1 MKSESLAVQGHRYF
15 VIVLGEPLR
24 YIGKNFFGK
33 KIFILSGKIRKIF
46 EMGRLR
52 IALLSGG
59 WSGEREISLKSGE
72 AVYRALDKEKYHVT
86 KYDPRDDLIDLIR
99 DKESID
105 IAFILLH
112 GKFGED
118 GCMQG
123 FLDLLDISFVGSGV
137 LPSALALNKKVA
149 KQLYRSHGLNV
160 VEDVIV
166 NKGGEYPVDQ
176 IMETLGPSTVVKPVA
191 EGSSLGMSICHSKEE
206 LSKGLESAFQYDE
219 EVLVERYIKG
229 REVTCAVLGNKS
241 LEALPLIEIVPNPE
255 YAFFDYEAKYRP
267 GATKEICPAPLP
279 QKQTGKA
286 QSCAKRAHMALGC
299 RVWSR
304 TDMIVLGEDVY
315 VLETNTIPGMT
326 ETSLVPLAAKTAGLS
341 LSQLLDR
348 LIELSL
354 ESTNSR

>member
-1 MKSESLAVQGHRYF
+1 ME
-15 VIVLGEPLR
+15 
-24 YIGKNFFGK
+24 
-33 KIFILSGKIRKIF
+33 
-46 EMGRLR
+46 RLR

-72 AVYRALDKEKYHVT
+72 AVFRALDKQKYHVT
-86 KYDPRDDLIDLIR
+86 RYDPRDDLINLIR
-99 DKESID
+99 DRENID
-105 IAFILLH
+105 IAFVLLH

-118 GCMQG
+118 GCIQG
-123 FLDLLDISFVGSGV
+123 FLDLLGIPFVGSGV

-149 KQLYRSHGLNV
+149 KQLYKIRGLNV
-160 VEDVIV
+160 VDDVIV
-166 NKGGEYPVDQ
+166 NKHQAYSVDQ

-206 LSKGLESAFQYDE
+206 LLKGLESAFQYDQA
-219 EVLVERYIKG
+219 VLVERYIKG

-255 YAFFDYEAKYRP
+255 YTFFDYEAKYKP
-267 GATKEICPAPLP
+267 GATKEICPAPLLEE
-279 QKQTGKA
+279 QTGKA
-286 QSCAKRAHMALGC
+286 QTCAKMAHQALGC
-299 RVWSR
+299 QVWSR
-304 TDMIVLGEDVY
+304 TDMIVDGEDIY

-354 ESTNSR
+354 ELTDPG

>member
-1 MKSESLAVQGHRYF
+1 
-15 VIVLGEPLR
+15 
-24 YIGKNFFGK
+24 
-33 KIFILSGKIRKIF
+33 
-46 EMGRLR
+46 MGRLR

-72 AVYRALDKEKYHVT
+72 AVYRALDKQKYDVT
-86 KYDPRDDLIDLIR
+86 QYDPRDDLNDLIR
-99 DKESID
+99 DKENID

-137 LPSALALNKKVA
+137 LASALALNKKVA
-149 KQLYRSHGLNV
+149 KQLYRSNGLNV
-160 VEDVIV
+160 VDDVIV
-166 NKGGEYPVDQ
+166 NKGGEYAVDQ

-229 REVTCAVLGNKS
+229 RELTCAVLGNKN
-241 LEALPLIEIVPNPE
+241 LEALPLVEIVPNPE

-279 QKQTGKA
+279 EEQTRKV
-286 QSCAKRAHMALGC
+286 QSCGKKAHTALGC

-304 TDMIVLGEDVY
+304 TDMIVQGEDVY

-326 ETSLVPLAAKTAGLS
+326 ETSLVPLAARTAGLS
-341 LSQLLDR
+341 LSDLLDR

-354 ESTNSR
+354 ESTDSR

>member
-1 MKSESLAVQGHRYF
+1 MKSESLAVQGHHYF
-15 VIVLGEPLR
+15 VIVLGDLLR

-33 KIFILSGKIRKIF
+33 KIFFLSRKIRKIF

-86 KYDPRDDLIDLIR
+86 RYDPRDELIDLIQE
-99 DKESID
+99 KESID

-123 FLDLLDISFVGSGV
+123 FLDLMDIPFVGSGV
-137 LPSALALNKKVA
+137 LPSALALNKKVS
-149 KQLYRSHGLNV
+149 KQLYRASGLIV
-160 VEDVIV
+160 VDDVIV
-166 NKGGEYPVDQ
+166 NKGLDYSIEQ
-176 IMETLGPSTVVKPVA
+176 IMEAVGPSTVVKPVA

-241 LEALPLIEIVPNPE
+241 LEALPLIEIVPNPQ
-255 YAFFDYEAKYRP
+255 YAFFDYEAKYKP

-279 QKQTGKA
+279 EEQTAKA
-286 QSCAKRAHMALGC
+286 QSCAKRAHEALGC

-304 TDMIVLGEDVY
+304 TDMIVRGEKVY

-354 ESTNSR
+354 ESTDSG

>member
-1 MKSESLAVQGHRYF
+1 
-15 VIVLGEPLR
+15 
-24 YIGKNFFGK
+24 
-33 KIFILSGKIRKIF
+33 
-46 EMGRLR
+46 MGSLR

-59 WSGEREISLKSGE
+59 WSGEREISLKSGD
-72 AVYRALDKEKYHVT
+72 AVYLALNKQKYDVT
-86 KYDPRDDLIDLIR
+86 RYDPRNDLGALMR
-99 DKESID
+99 DRESID

-118 GCMQG
+118 GCIQG
-123 FLDLLDISFVGSGV
+123 FLNLMGIPFVGSGV
-137 LPSALALNKKVA
+137 LPSALALNKRVA
-149 KQLYRSHGLNV
+149 KQLYRSNGLNV
-160 VEDVIV
+160 VDDVIV
-166 NKGGEYPVDQ
+166 NRGREYPTDQ

-191 EGSSLGMSICHSKEE
+191 EGSSLGMSICHTKEE
-206 LSKGLESAFQYDE
+206 LSRGLQSAFQYDE

-255 YAFFDYEAKYRP
+255 YAFFDYEAKYKP
-267 GATKEICPAPLP
+267 GATREICPAPLSEE
-279 QKQTGKA
+279 QTEKA
-286 QSCAKRAHMALGC
+286 QSYAKRAHEALGC

-304 TDMIVLGEDVY
+304 TDMMVQGEDIY

-341 LSQLLDR
+341 LSELLDR

-354 ESTNSR
+354 GSTDSG

>member
-1 MKSESLAVQGHRYF
+1 
-15 VIVLGEPLR
+15 
-24 YIGKNFFGK
+24 
-33 KIFILSGKIRKIF
+33 
-46 EMGRLR
+46 MGRLR

-72 AVYRALDKEKYHVT
+72 TVYRALDKQKYHVT
-86 KYDPRDDLIDLIR
+86 KYDPRDDLMDLMR
-99 DKESID
+99 DKEGID

-123 FLDLLDISFVGSGV
+123 FLELMRIPFVGSGV

-149 KQLYRSHGLNV
+149 KQLYLSCGINV
-160 VEDVIV
+160 VDDVII
-166 NKGGEYPVDQ
+166 KKDGEYSADQ
-176 IMETLGPSTVVKPVA
+176 IMKRVGPSTVVKPVA
-191 EGSSLGMSICHSKEE
+191 EGSSLGMSICHSKE
-206 LSKGLESAFQYDE
+206 AFQYDQ

-229 REVTCAVLGNKS
+229 REVTCAVLGNKT

-255 YAFFDYEAKYRP
+255 YAFFDYEAKYKA

-279 QKQTGKA
+279 EEQAMKA
-286 QSCAKRAHMALGC
+286 RSYAKMAHMALGC

-304 TDMIVLGEDVY
+304 TDMIVQGEEVY

-341 LSQLLDR
+341 LSELLDR

-354 ESTNSR
+354 ESTDPG

>member
-1 MKSESLAVQGHRYF
+1 
-15 VIVLGEPLR
+15 
-24 YIGKNFFGK
+24 
-33 KIFILSGKIRKIF
+33 
-46 EMGRLR
+46 MGRLR

-72 AVYRALDKEKYHVT
+72 AVYLALDKQKYDVT
-86 KYDPRDDLIDLIR
+86 RYDPRDDLPVLMR
-99 DKESID
+99 DRASID

-112 GKFGED
+112 GKYGED
-118 GCMQG
+118 GCIQG
-123 FLDLLDISFVGSGV
+123 FLDLMGIPFVGSGV
-137 LPSALALNKKVA
+137 LPSALALNKRVA
-149 KQLYRSHGLNV
+149 KQLYRSNGLNV

-166 NKGGEYPVDQ
+166 NKDREYSIDQ

-191 EGSSLGMSICHSKEE
+191 EGSSLGMSICHTEEE
-206 LSKGLESAFQYDE
+206 LSRGLQSAFQYDE

-255 YAFFDYEAKYRP
+255 YAFFDYEAKYKP
-267 GATKEICPAPLP
+267 GATREICPAPLSEE
-279 QKQTGKA
+279 QTKKA
-286 QSCAKRAHMALGC
+286 QSYAKRAHEALGC

-304 TDMIVLGEDVY
+304 TDMMVQGEDIY

-341 LSQLLDR
+341 LSELLDR
-348 LIELSL
+348 LIQLSL
-354 ESTNSR
+354 ESTDSG

>member
-1 MKSESLAVQGHRYF
+1 
-15 VIVLGEPLR
+15 LGERLR

-33 KIFILSGKIRKIF
+33 KFFILSGKIRKIF
-46 EMGRLR
+46 DMGRLR

-72 AVYRALDKEKYHVT
+72 AVYVALDKEKYDVT
-86 KYDPRDDLIDLIR
+86 RYDPRDDLFDLMR
-99 DKESID
+99 QKESID

-118 GCMQG
+118 GCIQA
-123 FLDLLDISFVGSGV
+123 FLDLMGISFVGSGV

-149 KQLYRSHGLNV
+149 KQLYRSSGLNV
-160 VEDVIV
+160 VDDVIV
-166 NKGGEYPVDQ
+166 NKGREYPIDQ

-191 EGSSLGMSICHSKEE
+191 EGSSLGMSICHTKEE
-206 LSKGLESAFQYDE
+206 LSRGLQAAFQYDE
-219 EVLVERYIKG
+219 EVLVERYVKG
-229 REVTCAVLGNKS
+229 REVTCAVLGNKD
-241 LEALPLIEIVPNPE
+241 LEALPLVEIIPNPE
-255 YAFFDYEAKYRP
+255 YAFFDYEAKYKP
-267 GATKEICPAPLP
+267 GATKEVCPAPLP
-279 QKQTGKA
+279 EEQTEKA
-286 QSCAKRAHMALGC
+286 QSFAKRAHMALGC

-304 TDMIVLGEDVY
+304 TDMIIQGEDVY

-341 LSQLLDR
+341 LSELLDR

-354 ESTNSR
+354 ESTDSG

>member
-1 MKSESLAVQGHRYF
+1 MRLESLAVQGHPYF
-15 VIVLGEPLR
+15 VIVLGDPLG
-24 YIGKNFFGK
+24 YIGNNFFGK
-33 KIFILSGKIRKIF
+33 KFFILSGRIRKIF

-72 AVYRALDKEKYHVT
+72 AVYRALDKQKYHVT
-86 KYDPRDDLIDLIR
+86 RYDPRDDLIDLMR
-99 DKESID
+99 DKEGID

-118 GCMQG
+118 GCIQG
-123 FLDLLDISFVGSGV
+123 FLDLIGIPFVGSGV
-137 LPSALALNKKVA
+137 LASALALNKKVA
-149 KQLYRSHGLNV
+149 KQLYRSSGLNV
-160 VEDVIV
+160 VDDVIL
-166 NKGGEYPVDQ
+166 NKGGEYSIDQ
-176 IMETLGPSTVVKPVA
+176 IMETVGPSTVVKPVA
-191 EGSSLGMSICHSKEE
+191 EGSSLGMSICHSREA
-206 LSKGLESAFQYDE
+206 LSKGLESAFQYDQ

-255 YAFFDYEAKYRP
+255 YAFFDYEAKYKL
-267 GATKEICPAPLP
+267 GATKEVCPAPLP
-279 QKQTGKA
+279 EEQAVKA
-286 QSCAKRAHMALGC
+286 RSYAKMAHMVLGC

-304 TDMIVLGEDVY
+304 TDMIVQGEEVY

-341 LSQLLDR
+341 LSELLDR

-354 ESTNSR
+354 ESTDPG